1 MNWWVIVE
9 RGGSIGVV
17 SKVGC
22 IKMVL
27 VLRIL
32 FSKCLHGYAYHRF
45 AFLDALL
52 TNSGSVNMMS

>member
-1 MNWWVIVE
+1 M
-9 RGGSIGVV
+9 